1 LVYSLFIDIVRVE
14 RGKKV
19 LFKRKG
25 YYVPDDLPKFLKDR
39 IHPDYLGR
47 LSVNSD

>member
-1 LVYSLFIDIVRVE
+1 VE
-14 RGKKV
+14 RKYCLKK
-19 LFKRKG
+19 KE

-47 LSVNSD
+47 LSVKSD